1 MRLPRHSTVAAYLA
15 LFVALG
21 GSAYAVTSATPT
33 GVLRACVSNQ
43 TGAMRLLREG
53 SCKPS
58 ERMIRW
64 NVAGPAGPAGSAG
77 AAGAQG
83 SQGPQG
89 VQGPTGPTGT
99 VETSNSY
106 TKAESDS
113 RYLPI
118 DGTAADSSDLGGVPA
133 SGYLATD
140 GTAANSLELGG
151 VAASGY
157 LTSTGTAADSSEL
170 GGVAAS
176 GYLTST
182 GTAANSSELGGSSAS
197 AFEPSGNFGD
207 SSLTFGQGNDTGATC
222 TVGEVVLDAG
232 VVYAN
237 NWLPADG
244 RVIPIS
250 GNTALFSLVGIS
262 YGGNGTTD
270 FGLPNLSYLD
280 PHSQGSSAAPQY
292 IICVSGTFPGES

>member
-1 MRLPRHSTVAAYLA
+1 MRLPHHSTVAAYLA
-15 LFVALG
+15 LFAALG
-21 GSAYAVTSATPT
+21 GSAYAVTSSKPT
-33 GVLRACVSNQ
+33 GVLEACVSDQ
-43 TGAMRLLREG
+43 TGAMRLLRQG

-58 ERMIRW
+58 EHMVRW
-64 NVAGPAGPAGSAG
+64 NIAGPAGPAGPAG

-89 VQGPTGPTGT
+89 PTGT
-99 VETSNSY
+99 VDTSNFY

-113 RYLPI
+113 RYLPT
-118 DGTAADSSDLGGVPA
+118 G
-133 SGYLATD
+133 
-140 GTAANSLELGG
+140 
-151 VAASGY
+151 
-157 LTSTGTAADSSEL
+157 GTAADSSEL

-176 GYLTST
+176 GYLTTDGTAANSSELGGVAASGYLT
-182 GTAANSSELGGSSAS
+182 TDGTAANSSELGGSPAS
-197 AFEPSGNFGD
+197 AFEPAGSFGN
-207 SSLTFGQGNDTGATC
+207 SSLTFGQGNETGATC

-232 VVYAN
+232 VVYAD

-250 GNTALFSLVGIS
+250 GNTALFSLVGIT
-262 YGGNGTTD
+262 YGGNGTTN

-292 IICVSGTFPGES
+292 MICVSGTFPGES

>member
-1 MRLPRHSTVAAYLA
+1 MRLPHHSTVAAYLA

-21 GSAYAVTSATPT
+21 GSAYAMTSSTPT
-33 GVLRACVSNQ
+33 GVLRACVANQ
-43 TGAMRLLREG
+43 TGAMRLLRQG

-58 ERMIRW
+58 ERMVRW
-64 NVAGPAGPAGSAG
+64 NIAGPAGPAG
-77 AAGAQG
+77 AAGEQG

-89 VQGPTGPTGT
+89 VQGPTGTAD
-99 VETSNSY
+99 TSNFY
-106 TKAESDS
+106 TEAESDS

-118 DGTAADSSDLGGVPA
+118 DGTAADSSELGGVPA
-133 SGYLATD
+133 SGYL
-140 GTAANSLELGG
+140 
-151 VAASGY
+151 
-157 LTSTGTAADSSEL
+157 TSTE
-170 GGVAAS
+170 
-176 GYLTST
+176 
-182 GTAANSSELGGSSAS
+182 TAANSSELGGSPAS
-197 AFEPSGNFGD
+197 AFEPAGSFGN

-244 RVIPIS
+244 RVIQIS
-250 GNTALFSLVGIS
+250 GNTALFSLVGIT
-262 YGGNGTTD
+262 YGGNGTTT

-292 IICVSGTFPGES
+292 IICVSGTFPGE

>member
-1 MRLPRHSTVAAYLA
+1 MRLPHHSTVAAYLA

-21 GSAYAVTSATPT
+21 GSAYAVSTSKPT
-33 GVLRACVSNQ
+33 GVLKACVSDQ
-43 TGAMRLLREG
+43 TGAMRLLRQG

-58 ERMIRW
+58 EHMVRW
-64 NVAGPAGPAGSAG
+64 NVAGPAGPAG

-89 VQGPTGPTGT
+89 PTGT
-99 VETSNSY
+99 VDTSNFY
-106 TKAESDS
+106 TKADSDS
-113 RYLPI
+113 RYLPTG
-118 DGTAADSSDLGGVPA
+118 GTAAD
-133 SGYLATD
+133 
-140 GTAANSLELGG
+140 SLELGG

-157 LTSTGTAADSSEL
+157 LTTDGTAADSSEL
-170 GGVAAS
+170 GGS
-176 GYLTST
+176 P
-182 GTAANSSELGGSSAS
+182 AS
-197 AFEPSGNFGD
+197 AFELSGNFGN
-207 SSLTFGQGNDTGATC
+207 SSLTFGQGNQTGATC

-244 RVIPIS
+244 RTIPIS

-292 IICVSGTFPGES
+292 IVCVSGTFPGES

>member
-15 LFVALG
+15 LFIALG
-21 GSAYAVTSATPT
+21 GSAYAMTSSTPT

-58 ERMIRW
+58 EHMVRW
-64 NVAGPAGPAGSAG
+64 NIAGPAG

-89 VQGPTGPTGT
+89 VQGPAGSTET
-99 VETSNSY
+99 VDTSDVYS
-106 TKAESDS
+106 KAESDS

-118 DGTAADSSDLGGVPA
+118 DGTAADSSELGGVPA
-133 SGYLATD
+133 SGYLTAD
-140 GTAANSLELGG
+140 GTAANSSELGG

-170 GGVAAS
+170 GGVPAS
-176 GYLTST
+176 GYLTT
-182 GTAANSSELGGSSAS
+182 DGTAANSSELGGSSAS
-197 AFEPSGNFGD
+197 AFEPSGNFGN
-207 SSLTFGQGNDTGATC
+207 SSLTFGQGNETGATC

-250 GNTALFSLVGIS
+250 GNTALFSLVGIT
-262 YGGNGTTD
+262 YGGNGTTN

-280 PHSQGSSAAPQY
+280 PHSQGNGSAAPQY

>member
-21 GSAYAVTSATPT
+21 GSAYAMTSSTPT

-58 ERMIRW
+58 ERMVRW
-64 NVAGPAGPAGSAG
+64 NIAGAVGAVGAAGPAG
-77 AAGAQG
+77 AAGPQG

-89 VQGPTGPTGT
+89 VQGPTGPTET
-99 VETSNSY
+99 VDTSNLY

-133 SGYLATD
+133 SGYLTTD
-140 GTAANSLELGG
+140 GTAAN
-151 VAASGY
+151 
-157 LTSTGTAADSSEL
+157 SSEL

-182 GTAANSSELGGSSAS
+182 GTAANSSELGGSPAS
-197 AFEPSGNFGD
+197 AFEPSGNFGN

-222 TVGEVVLDAG
+222 TIGEVVLDAG

-244 RVIPIS
+244 RLIPIV
-250 GNTALFSLVGIS
+250 GNTALFSLVGIT
-262 YGGNGTTD
+262 YGGNGTSD

-280 PHSQGSSAAPQY
+280 PHSQGNGSAAPQY

>member
-21 GSAYAVTSATPT
+21 GSAYAMTSSTPT

-58 ERMIRW
+58 EHMVRW
-64 NVAGPAGPAGSAG
+64 NIAGPAGPEG

-83 SQGPQG
+83 SQGAQG

-99 VETSNSY
+99 VETSSFY

-118 DGTAADSSDLGGVPA
+118 GGTAADSSDLGGVPA
-133 SGYLATD
+133 SGYLTTD
-140 GTAANSLELGG
+140 GTAAN
-151 VAASGY
+151 
-157 LTSTGTAADSSEL
+157 SSEL
-170 GGVAAS
+170 GGVAAA

-197 AFEPSGNFGD
+197 AFEPSGNFGS
-207 SSLTFGQGNDTGATC
+207 SSLTFGQGNEAGATC

-250 GNTALFSLVGIS
+250 GNTALFSLVGIT
-262 YGGNGTTD
+262 YGGNGTTN

-280 PHSQGSSAAPQY
+280 PHSQGNGSAAPQY

>member
-21 GSAYAVTSATPT
+21 GSAYAMTSSTPT

-43 TGAMRLLREG
+43 TGAMRLVREG

-58 ERMIRW
+58 EHMVRW
-64 NVAGPAGPAGSAG
+64 NIAGPAGPAG

-99 VETSNSY
+99 VEASNSY

-118 DGTAADSSDLGGVPA
+118 EGTAADSSD
-133 SGYLATD
+133 
-140 GTAANSLELGG
+140 
-151 VAASGY
+151 
-157 LTSTGTAADSSEL
+157 L

-182 GTAANSSELGGSSAS
+182 GTAANSSELGGSPAS
-197 AFEPSGNFGD
+197 AFEPAGNFGN
-207 SSLTFGQGNDTGATC
+207 SSLSFGQGNDTGATC
-222 TVGEVVLDAG
+222 TIGEVVLDAG

-244 RVIPIS
+244 RVIPIA
-250 GNTALFSLVGIS
+250 GNTALFSLVGIT
-262 YGGNGTTD
+262 YGGNGTTN

-280 PHSQGSSAAPQY
+280 PHSQGNGSAAPQY

>member
-21 GSAYAVTSATPT
+21 GSAYAVTSSKPT

-58 ERMIRW
+58 ERMVRW
-64 NVAGPAGPAGSAG
+64 NIAGPTGPVG

-89 VQGPTGPTGT
+89 VQGLAGPTGT
-99 VETSNSY
+99 VETSNFY

-118 DGTAADSSDLGGVPA
+118 EGAAADSSELGGVPA
-133 SGYLATD
+133 SGYLTAD
-140 GTAANSLELGG
+140 GTAAN
-151 VAASGY
+151 
-157 LTSTGTAADSSEL
+157 SSEL

-182 GTAANSSELGGSSAS
+182 GTAANSSDLGGVPASGYLTSTATAANSSDLGGSPAS
-197 AFEPSGNFGD
+197 AFEPSGNFGN
-207 SSLTFGQGNDTGATC
+207 SSLTFGQGNETGATC

-244 RVIPIS
+244 RLIPIS
-250 GNTALFSLVGIS
+250 GNTALFSLVGIT

-280 PHSQGSSAAPQY
+280 PHSQGNGSAAPQY

>member
-21 GSAYAVTSATPT
+21 GSAYAVTSSTPT

-43 TGAMRLLREG
+43 TGAMRLLHQG

-58 ERMIRW
+58 ERMVRW
-64 NVAGPAGPAGSAG
+64 NIAGPAGPEG

-83 SQGPQG
+83 SQG

-99 VETSNSY
+99 VETSSFY

-118 DGTAADSSDLGGVPA
+118 GGTAADSSDLGGVPA
-133 SGYLATD
+133 SGYLTTD
-140 GTAANSLELGG
+140 GTAAN
-151 VAASGY
+151 
-157 LTSTGTAADSSEL
+157 SSEL

-197 AFEPSGNFGD
+197 AFEPSGNFGN

-250 GNTALFSLVGIS
+250 GNTALFSLVGIT
-262 YGGNGTTD
+262 YGGNGTTN

-280 PHSQGSSAAPQY
+280 PHSQGNGSAAPQY

>member
-21 GSAYAVTSATPT
+21 GSAYAVTSSTPT
-33 GVLRACVSNQ
+33 GVLRACVSNR

-58 ERMIRW
+58 EHMVSW
-64 NVAGPAGPAGSAG
+64 NIAGSAGPAG

-99 VETSNSY
+99 VETGNSY

-118 DGTAADSSDLGGVPA
+118 DGTAADSADLGGVPA
-133 SGYLATD
+133 SGYLAID
-140 GTAANSLELGG
+140 GTAAN
-151 VAASGY
+151 
-157 LTSTGTAADSSEL
+157 SSEL

-262 YGGNGTTD
+262 YGGNGTTN

>member
-1 MRLPRHSTVAAYLA
+1 MRLPRHSTVVAYLA
-15 LFVALG
+15 LFIALG
-21 GSAYAVTSATPT
+21 GSAYAVTSSTPT

-43 TGAMRLLREG
+43 TGAMRLLRQG

-58 ERMIRW
+58 ERLVTW
-64 NVAGPAGPAGSAG
+64 NVAGPAGP
-77 AAGAQG
+77 AGAQG

-99 VETSNSY
+99 VETGNFY
-106 TKAESDS
+106 TKTESDS

-118 DGTAADSSDLGGVPA
+118 DGTAADSSDLGGVAA
-133 SGYLATD
+133 SGYLTTE
-140 GTAANSLELGG
+140 GTAANSSELGG

-157 LTSTGTAADSSEL
+157 LTTTGTAANSSEL

-182 GTAANSSELGGSSAS
+182 GTAANSSELGGSPAS

-207 SSLTFGQGNDTGATC
+207 SSLSFGQGNQTGATC

-244 RVIPIS
+244 RVIPIA
-250 GNTALFSLVGIS
+250 GNTALFSLVGIT
-262 YGGNGTTD
+262 YGGNGTTN

-280 PHSQGSSAAPQY
+280 PRSQGNGSAAPQY

>member
-1 MRLPRHSTVAAYLA
+1 MRLPHHSTVAAYLA

-21 GSAYAVTSATPT
+21 GSAYAVTSSKPT
-33 GVLRACVSNQ
+33 GVLKACVSNH
-43 TGAMRLLREG
+43 TGVMRLLRQG

-58 ERMIRW
+58 ERMVRW
-64 NVAGPAGPAGSAG
+64 NIAGPAGPAGPAG

-89 VQGPTGPTGT
+89 PTGT
-99 VETSNSY
+99 VDTSNFY

-113 RYLPI
+113 RYLP
-118 DGTAADSSDLGGVPA
+118 
-133 SGYLATD
+133 SG
-140 GTAANSLELGG
+140 
-151 VAASGY
+151 
-157 LTSTGTAADSSEL
+157 GTAADSSEL

-176 GYLTST
+176 GYLTT
-182 GTAANSSELGGSSAS
+182 DGTAANSSELGGVVASGYLTTGATAADSSELGGVAASGYLATGATAANSSELGGSPAS
-197 AFEPSGNFGD
+197 AFEPSGNFGN
-207 SSLTFGQGNDTGATC
+207 SSLTFGQGNQTGATC

-232 VVYAN
+232 VVYAD

-244 RVIPIS
+244 GVIPIS
-250 GNTALFSLVGIS
+250 GNTALFSLVGTT
-262 YGGNGTTD
+262 YGGNGTTN